1 MERWRVPREALG
13 TLAPQGGGNG
23 PARPAQARRA
33 PAPAPQSKRRGPIPP
48 TDRQLLH
55 FFVKF
60 SEYGKSFLLA
70 RQQMHEKNTLCDLFD
85 DTEVRNWVRTLQE
98 DPVGI
103 QRLNHAPESV
113 IQGEVSQELRSVIME
128 GLLQEKIEGE
138 ATLLNGLLKRA
149 VFKAWVRF
157 SHELK
162 AAMSEADSRQDIEKF
177 KELSEQFLDLQRKL
191 KEFEDSYV
199 SGKTD

>member
-1 MERWRVPREALG
+1 
-13 TLAPQGGGNG
+13 
-23 PARPAQARRA
+23 
-33 PAPAPQSKRRGPIPP
+33 
-48 TDRQLLH
+48 
-55 FFVKF
+55 
-60 SEYGKSFLLA
+60 
-70 RQQMHEKNTLCDLFD
+70 MHEKNTLSDLFD
-85 DTEVRNWVRTLQE
+85 DTEVRQWVRGLTD
-98 DPVGI
+98 DPAGI
-103 QRLNHAPESV
+103 QRLAHAPESV

-128 GLLQEKIEGE
+128 GLLQETVPGE
-138 ATLLNGLLKRA
+138 EQVLGGLLKRA

-162 AAMSEADSRQDIEKF
+162 AEMVAADSRQDIEKF

>member
-1 MERWRVPREALG
+1 
-13 TLAPQGGGNG
+13 
-23 PARPAQARRA
+23 
-33 PAPAPQSKRRGPIPP
+33 
-48 TDRQLLH
+48 
-55 FFVKF
+55 VKF

-138 ATLLNGLLKRA
+138 AALLNGLLKRA